1 MLMLCLYFFIQFDPD
16 EADNDMGLTTRNTEE
31 FRYEVLKLIS
41 FLEFTIIVFTDHSLV
56 GFQNLNFGILVLEQQ

>member
-1 MLMLCLYFFIQFDPD
+1 MLCLYFFIQFDPD
-16 EADNDMGLTTRNTEE
+16 EADNDMGLPTRNTEE